1 MLWVDFGRGMTQQL
15 PKTSANIPFRLKVML
30 LFLSSRE
37 TKDYQGQGVSQENQ
51 GAPEEMC
58 VVYNNIIIIDE

>member
-1 MLWVDFGRGMTQQL
+1 MYWGDGEC
-15 PKTSANIPFRLKVML
+15 NHL
-30 LFLSSRE
+30 LSFSFRE

-58 VVYNNIIIIDE
+58 VIYNNTIISDEGLVVDKKILCGKSR